1 MWLMIFTILPIAG
14 LSYVGWH
21 LWHLL
26 PQNNLLR
33 LATAAV
39 IFISVVAFVLNF
51 SGVAGRLPLHM
62 AQVCYETGTSALVI
76 LLYTV
81 ILFLLIDIGV
91 LLRIV
96 PKSIVTNNG
105 ITALVLFV
113 LLTAVFVYGN
123 IHYKNK
129 ERRQINLISG
139 KKSEKANALKIVMLS
154 DLHLGYHNPK
164 SELSC
169 WVTMINAEN
178 PDLILIAGDII
189 DGSIRPLIEENMAT
203 EFRKLNAPVYACP
216 GNHEYYCGMRHAQKF
231 FSDAGIVLLRD
242 SVVDFNESISIIG
255 RDDRSNRRRKSV
267 QSLVQGVDKSRYV
280 ILLDHQPY
288 ELEKA
293 ENAGVDFQFSG
304 HTHHGQVWPLSW
316 ITEAIYENAYGP
328 YRLKDTRYYVSSGMG
343 IWGAKFRIGTC
354 SEYVV
359 ATLEL
364 GQMKH

>member
-1 MWLMIFTILPIAG
+1 M
-14 LSYVGWH
+14 
-21 LWHLL
+21 
-26 PQNNLLR
+26 
-33 LATAAV
+33 
-39 IFISVVAFVLNF
+39 
-51 SGVAGRLPLHM
+51 
-62 AQVCYETGTSALVI
+62 
-76 LLYTV
+76 
-81 ILFLLIDIGV
+81 
-91 LLRIV
+91 
-96 PKSIVTNNG
+96 
-105 ITALVLFV
+105 
-113 LLTAVFVYGN
+113 
-123 IHYKNK
+123 
-129 ERRQINLISG
+129 
-139 KKSEKANALKIVMLS
+139 KIVMLS

-164 SELSC
+164 SELSR

-267 QSLVQGVDKSRYV
+267 QSLVQGVDKNRYV

-304 HTHHGQVWPLSW
+304 HTHHGQVWPLSR

>member
-51 SGVAGRLPLHM
+51 SGVAGRLPLRM

-164 SELSC
+164 SELSR
-169 WVTMINAEN
+169 WVTMINAE
-178 PDLILIAGDII
+178 
-189 DGSIRPLIEENMAT
+189 IRI
-203 EFRKLNAPVYACP
+203 
-216 GNHEYYCGMRHAQKF
+216 
-231 FSDAGIVLLRD
+231 
-242 SVVDFNESISIIG
+242 
-255 RDDRSNRRRKSV
+255 
-267 QSLVQGVDKSRYV
+267 
-280 ILLDHQPY
+280 
-288 ELEKA
+288 
-293 ENAGVDFQFSG
+293 
-304 HTHHGQVWPLSW
+304 
-316 ITEAIYENAYGP
+316 
-328 YRLKDTRYYVSSGMG
+328 
-343 IWGAKFRIGTC
+343 
-354 SEYVV
+354 
-359 ATLEL
+359 
-364 GQMKH
+364 